1 MCTHRGMVS
10 TKLRSAVNVVVIAN
24 LPMNSVRRVIVI
36 ICKRKNGRFVETEKI
51 RFRQNSGFKPRP
63 GRFCGIDQNW
73 PDFASLIVV
82 VERVNF
88 GLPTIQEL
96 HRFLTLRRLRGL
108 ITPIRIPKSGP
119 HGGGHSAADFCSPLR
134 LCTPPGAAR
143 QARPAT
149 CKRATIFVT
158 CGSP

>member
-1 MCTHRGMVS
+1 VCTHRGMVS

-108 ITPIRIPKSGP
+108 IL
-119 HGGGHSAADFCSPLR
+119 HSDQNTQVRSAWRRTFRGRFLQSFAAVHSSRGRSPS
-134 LCTPPGAAR
+134 
-143 QARPAT
+143 QA
-149 CKRATIFVT
+149 
-158 CGSP
+158 SNL